1 MNEPIKLDCVMRD
14 GKVIGC
20 LQPMERVERAAAVF
34 RQQNLEAKAEQL
46 LTTTKAMRENSSLT
60 VKTISYDFTPY
71 TYGQELEA
79 RRGATIVDDRG
90 QRTDYDKYNL
100 AIMCICL
107 GKSTEAILS
116 MEPALFRALREE
128 IALRCD
134 PSEDALLFFA
144 LPPTSSGEDSSL
156 PEGTTLSSSPN

>member
-1 MNEPIKLDCVMRD
+1 MSEPIKLDLVFRD

-34 RQQNLEAKAEQL
+34 RQQNLEVKAEQL

-60 VKTISYDFTPY
+60 VKSISFDFTPY

-79 RRGATIVDDRG
+79 RRGATVVDDRG
-90 QRTDYDKYNL
+90 QRMDYDKYNL
-100 AIMCICL
+100 ALMSICL
-107 GKSTEAILS
+107 GRTTESILS
-116 MEPALFRALREE
+116 MEPPLFRALRDE

-156 PEGTTLSSSPN
+156 PGETIQSSSPS